1 MKSIRGPTIIL
12 PKYLQGTDPES
23 KIFAEAYFLVELH
36 KWAEQYKN
44 KVVRNRARYYK
55 KNMEAKDAGVE

>member
-1 MKSIRGPTIIL
+1 MKSIRGPTIML

-23 KIFAEAYFLVELH
+23 RIFAEAYFLVELH
-36 KWAEQYKN
+36 KWAEEYKM

-55 KNMEAKDAGVE
+55 KNTEAKDVGSE